1 MRNSIPTDEMPP
13 CSATYDLRYLH
24 ACSSAAISISWAQEA
39 SVKTIIFRTSRPDAP
54 HLFRF
59 VRRADLNVEVVAD
72 AGVVDDF
79 PAEHPKDEADIF
91 MICRH
96 YMASKELGNVA

>member
-1 MRNSIPTDEMPP
+1 MLNSIPTDEMPP

-24 ACSSAAISISWAQEA
+24 GFSSAAISISWAQAA

-59 VRRADLNVEVVAD
+59 VRRADLNVEVAD

-96 YMASKELGNVA
+96 YMASKELGCVA